1 MVFLKIPGRIKG
13 NSVTLRRLRI
23 FDGPFLKRALKDEDI
38 LKSIGSSPR
47 LKSWFSLWWWFERT
61 YCYPYCI
68 EVNYRRIGFIGLYNP
83 LSDKSI
89 ELSLVIFHKEDRRH
103 GYGTSAFSMLKQ
115 KLQQSHF
122 FKKIIVR
129 VKEDNYPSTVFWK
142 NLGFKEIESK
152 DGFIAIAFTIHD
164 LQ

>member
-13 NSVTLRRLRI
+13 NLVTLRRLRI
-23 FDGPFLKRALKDEDI
+23 FDGPFFKKTLKDEDI

-68 EVNYRRIGFIGLYNP
+68 EANSRRIGFIGLYNP
-83 LSDKSI
+83 LPDKSI
-89 ELSLVIFHKEDRRH
+89 EVSLVIFHKEDRRH
-103 GYGTSAFSMLKQ
+103 GYGTSAFNMLKQ
-115 KLQQSHF
+115 KLQLSQF
-122 FKKIIVR
+122 FKKIVVR
-129 VKEDNYPSTVFWK
+129 VKEDNYPSTAFWK

-152 DGFIAIAFTIHD
+152 DGFIAIALTIHG